1 MHIFLPFF
9 VDIHPSLRAT
19 VVVTITIAIAITI
32 TIQFDCF
39 EAGNILVFG
48 EAFLGVSSL
57 TSWFGRRFASRRF
70 RARLLNLVR
79 CPKAPS
85 WNNSLSAFKLFRKL
99 FKLRQRFFVFCRHC
113 STRLKTLLHHVS
125 QLPTFH
131 FWEKANATL
140 FISSSHTVER
150 LPYRET
156 RSIEHRTRY
165 TYTLQRFTPD
175 RHTVASR
182 RHPVSPFSNY
192 WRDRRGRMKFKCHV

>member
-1 MHIFLPFF
+1 MHIFRPFF
-9 VDIHPSLRAT
+9 FDIHPSLRAS
-19 VVVTITIAIAITI
+19 VVITITI

-39 EAGNILVFG
+39 EAGNIFVFG

-99 FKLRQRFFVFCRHC
+99 FKLRQRFFVFCRQC
-113 STRLKTLLHHVS
+113 STRLKTPLHHLS

-131 FWEKANATL
+131 FWEKADAIL
-140 FISSSHTVER
+140 FISQFSYSRMITISWNTFDRTENTLYLHVTTLYTRPTYRRLSPLSSVPFPT
-150 LPYRET
+150 
-156 RSIEHRTRY
+156 IEGTG
-165 TYTLQRFTPD
+165 
-175 RHTVASR
+175 
-182 RHPVSPFSNY
+182 
-192 WRDRRGRMKFKCHV
+192 RRGRMKFKCHV